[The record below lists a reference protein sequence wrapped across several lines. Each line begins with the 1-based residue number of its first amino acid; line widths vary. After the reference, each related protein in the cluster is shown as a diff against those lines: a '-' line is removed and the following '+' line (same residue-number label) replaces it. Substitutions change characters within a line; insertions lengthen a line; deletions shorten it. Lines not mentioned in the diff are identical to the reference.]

1 MKRKFV
7 KISFIVAMAMIG
19 GINLFN
25 AQKSIELSDIAMA
38 NVEALAQYEA
48 GSDMCSTFYGFAKS
62 AKIDGFYQIY
72 THWENN
78 LDRVTTYNEIGCIAT
93 GEGTLWGTPGVSTE
107 YPTDWS
113 LVLCTGICKRPQ
125 L

>member
-1 MKRKFV
+1 MV
-7 KISFIVAMAMIG
+7 LIC
-19 GINLFN
+19 L
-25 AQKSIELSDIAMA
+25 QKSIELSDIAMA
-38 NVEALAQYEA
+38 NVEALAQNEA
-48 GSDMCSTFYGFAKS
+48 GSDMCSTFYGFARS

-113 LVLCTGICKRPQ
+113 LVLCTGLCKRPQ

>member
-7 KISFIVAMAMIG
+7 KISFVVAMAMIG

-38 NVEALAQYEA
+38 NVEALAQNEA
-48 GSDMCSTFYGFAKS
+48 GSDMCSTFYGFARS

-113 LVLCTGICKRPQ
+113 LVLCTGLCKRPQ

>member
-7 KISFIVAMAMIG
+7 KISFVVAMAMIG

-38 NVEALAQYEA
+38 NVEALAQNEA

-62 AKIDGFYQIY
+62 TKIDGFYQIY